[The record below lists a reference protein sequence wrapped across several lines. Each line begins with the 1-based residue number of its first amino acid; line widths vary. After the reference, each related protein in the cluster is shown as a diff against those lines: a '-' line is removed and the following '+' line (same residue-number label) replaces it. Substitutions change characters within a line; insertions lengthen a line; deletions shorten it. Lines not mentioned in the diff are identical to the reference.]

1 MSQSSNSST
10 KSSSSSHAREEFT
23 AQPIE
28 RRKVDPMRLVQKLR
42 DRYGTDE
49 NGKPNFHVTVSFLT
63 FAYQLYKILM
73 FNETAKIK

>member
-10 KSSSSSHAREEFT
+10 KSSSSSHAREEFP

-28 RRKVDPMRLVQKLR
+28 RRKVDPMRLMEKLR

-49 NGKPNFHVTVSFLT
+49 NGKPNFYVIVSILA
-63 FAYQLYKILM
+63 FAYQLYRILI
-73 FNETAKIK
+73 FNETAEIK